1 MLGCRNGHCLDTHCP
16 AVSHSLL
23 ATTWATKCRSP
34 CQAPGQRCGRS
45 RDGQNPPP
53 TVQSHAEKHQGL
65 NTAGKAG
72 FHDVELFK
80 WILFFEAKRT
90 CYFDENKRNKKR
102 KGLYELEVEPAS
114 RLIKHS

>member
-1 MLGCRNGHCLDTHCP
+1 MATAWTPTALLSAT
-16 AVSHSLL
+16 ASLL
-23 ATTWATKCRSP
+23 QPGPQNAGPP

-102 KGLYELEVEPAS
+102 KGLYELKVEPAS